1 VTIIPVGKLDRWQR
15 KAVAAAVARDSFA
28 TFRAMVPV
36 QALNDSDLYVF
47 CKLVAGRAA
56 DAMAIAHRMPLG
68 DGRWSLD
75 TSDMPTTRASHLFA
89 MRFLT
94 AAANLDD
101 AEQRRLWDE
110 QVRFSRVAY
119 SSARERGV
127 LRDAVTALVGW
138 AAEVY
143 RAHGVTP

>member
-1 VTIIPVGKLDRWQR
+1 MTIIPVERLDRWQR
-15 KAVAAAVARDSFA
+15 KAVAAAVARDAFA

-36 QALNDSDLYVF
+36 QALNDGDLFVF

-56 DAMAIAHRMPLG
+56 DALAVAHSMPLG
-68 DGRWSLD
+68 GDRWSWD
-75 TSDMPTTRASHLFA
+75 AGDETGVRAPQAFA
-89 MRFLT
+89 MAFLT

-101 AEQRRLWDE
+101 AEQRRLWDD

-119 SSARERGV
+119 SSARDRGV

-143 RAHGVTP
+143 RTHGMRP